1 MLVRR
6 RNYCTF
12 ASLILN
18 DMDTIQRALQQRVVD
33 RMKPQK
39 VMLIFGPRRVGKTF
53 LLKQIVQS
61 FKGKSLMLNGEDA
74 DSIAML
80 EPISIANYC
89 HVLEGMDLLAIDEAQ
104 HIPDI
109 GKKLK
114 LIVDEVPGIRVIAS
128 GSSSFDLKNQAGEP
142 LVGRGTQFVLL
153 PFSQQEI
160 ATVESPIESK
170 RNLEARLIYGSY
182 PEVVMLDTF
191 VEKKEY
197 LNDIV
202 ESYLL
207 KDILAV
213 DGIKNSAKIRDLLR
227 LVAYQMGD
235 ELSFE
240 EVGKQLG
247 ISKNTVE
254 RYLDLLQKVF
264 VLYRLGGFSKNLRK
278 EVTKSSKWYFT
289 DNGVRN
295 AVIRNFEPLSLRT
308 DADRGA
314 LWENY
319 IITERMK
326 RNQNERLGLEFH
338 FWRTYDKQEIDLIE
352 TGSGV
357 MNAFEMKL
365 GKKSPSAPKAFAEA
379 YPEAKFAVV
388 NANNYSEY
396 I

>member
-1 MLVRR
+1 
-6 RNYCTF
+6 
-12 ASLILN
+12 
-18 DMDTIQRALQQRVVD
+18 MDTIRRIMQKQIES
-33 RMKPQK
+33 RMQAQK
-39 VMLIFGPRRVGKTF
+39 VMLLFGARRVGKTF
-53 LLKQIVQS
+53 LLKQIVED
-61 FKGKSLMLNGEDA
+61 FLGKSLVLNGEDA
-74 DSIAML
+74 DSVAML
-80 EPISIANYC
+80 EPVSIANYR
-89 HVLEGMDLLAIDEAQ
+89 HVFQDVKLLAIDEAQ

-114 LIVDEVPGIRVIAS
+114 LIVDEVPDIRVIAS

-142 LVGRGTQFVLL
+142 LVGRSTQFMLL

-160 ATVESPIESK
+160 STIESPIETK
-170 RNLEARLIYGSY
+170 RNLEIKLLYGSY
-182 PEVVMLDTF
+182 PEVVALESF
-191 VEKKEY
+191 KQKKEY
-197 LNDIV
+197 LSDIV

-235 ELSFE
+235 EVSYDEL
-240 EVGKQLG
+240 GKQLG
-247 ISKNTVE
+247 LSKNTVE

-278 EVTKSSKWYFT
+278 EISKSSKWYFA

-308 DADRGA
+308 DTDRGA

-319 IITERMK
+319 IITERLK
-326 RNQNERLGLEFH
+326 RNHNERLGLDFY

-352 TGSGV
+352 IGSGT
-357 MNAFEMKL
+357 MNAFEMKA
-365 GKKSPSAPKAFAEA
+365 GKKTPSAPKAFAKA
-379 YPEAKFAVV
+379 YPEAQFTAV
-388 NANNYSEY
+388 NINNYSVY

>member
-1 MLVRR
+1 
-6 RNYCTF
+6 
-12 ASLILN
+12 
-18 DMDTIQRALQQRVVD
+18 
-33 RMKPQK
+33 MKPQK
-39 VMLIFGPRRVGKTF
+39 VMLVFGPRRVGKTF

-80 EPISIANYC
+80 EPISIANYR

-160 ATVESPIESK
+160 ATVESPLESK

-191 VEKKEY
+191 AEKKEY

-235 ELSFE
+235 ELSCE

-326 RNQNERLGLEFH
+326 RNQNERLGLEFY

-352 TGSGV
+352 IGSGV
-357 MNAFEMKL
+357 MNAFEMKS

-379 YPEAKFAVV
+379 YPEAQFTVV
-388 NANNYSEY
+388 NMNNYSDY

>member
-1 MLVRR
+1 
-6 RNYCTF
+6 
-12 ASLILN
+12 
-18 DMDTIQRALQQRVVD
+18 
-33 RMKPQK
+33 
-39 VMLIFGPRRVGKTF
+39 
-53 LLKQIVQS
+53 
-61 FKGKSLMLNGEDA
+61 
-74 DSIAML
+74 
-80 EPISIANYC
+80 
-89 HVLEGMDLLAIDEAQ
+89 MDLLAIDEAQ

-191 VEKKEY
+191 AEKKEY

-247 ISKNTVE
+247 ISKNAVE
-254 RYLDLLQKVF
+254 RDLDLLQKVF

-308 DADRGA
+308 DSDRGA

-357 MNAFEMKL
+357 MNGFEMKS

-379 YPEAKFAVV
+379 YPEAQFAVV
-388 NANNYSEY
+388 NMNNYSDY

>member
-1 MLVRR
+1 MLAEREKSR
-6 RNYCTF
+6 IF

-18 DMDTIQRALQQRVVD
+18 DMDTIQRALQQRVED

-61 FKGKSLMLNGEDA
+61 FEGKSLILNGEDI

-80 EPISIANYC
+80 EPISIANYR
-89 HVLEGMDLLAIDEAQ
+89 HVLEHVELLAIDEAQ

-114 LIVDEVPGIRVIAS
+114 LIVDEVPDIRVIAS

-142 LVGRGTQFVLL
+142 LVGRGMQFVLL
-153 PFSQQEI
+153 PFSQQEVS
-160 ATVESPIESK
+160 TVESPIESK

-191 VEKKEY
+191 AEKKEY

-235 ELSFE
+235 ELSCE

-319 IITERMK
+319 IITERLK

-352 TGSGV
+352 IGSGV
-357 MNAFEMKL
+357 MNAFEMKS
-365 GKKSPSAPKAFAEA
+365 GRRSPSAPKAFADA
-379 YPEAKFAVV
+379 YPEAQFAVV
-388 NANNYSEY
+388 NMNNYSEY

>member
-1 MLVRR
+1 
-6 RNYCTF
+6 
-12 ASLILN
+12 
-18 DMDTIQRALQQRVVD
+18 MDTIQRASQQRVEE

-39 VMLIFGPRRVGKTF
+39 VMLVFGPRRVGKTF

-80 EPISIANYC
+80 EPISIANYR
-89 HVLEGMDLLAIDEAQ
+89 HVLEGVDLLAIDEAQ

-191 VEKKEY
+191 AEKKEY
-197 LNDIV
+197 INDIV

-235 ELSFE
+235 ELSCE

-278 EVTKSSKWYFT
+278 EVTKSSKWYYT

-352 TGSGV
+352 IGSGV
-357 MNAFEMKL
+357 MNAFEMKS
-365 GKKSPSAPKAFAEA
+365 GKKSPAAPKAFAEA
-379 YPEAKFAVV
+379 YPEAQFTVV
-388 NANNYSEY
+388 NMNNYSDY

>member
-1 MLVRR
+1 MDMIRR
-6 RNYCTF
+6 MMQAQIEN
-12 ASLILN
+12 
-18 DMDTIQRALQQRVVD
+18 
-33 RMKPQK
+33 RMMPQK
-39 VMLIFGPRRVGKTF
+39 VMLLFGARRVGKTF
-53 LLKQIVQS
+53 LLREIV
-61 FKGKSLMLNGEDA
+61 KGFSGRSLVLNGEDA
-74 DSIAML
+74 DSVALL
-80 EPISIANYC
+80 EPISIANYR
-89 HVLEGMDLLAIDEAQ
+89 HVFQDVKLLAIDEAQ

-109 GKKLK
+109 GRKLK
-114 LIVDEVPGIRVIAS
+114 LIVDEVPDIRVIAS

-142 LVGRGTQFVLL
+142 LVGRSTQFTLL
-153 PFSQQEI
+153 PFSQQELS
-160 ATVESPIESK
+160 TVETVIESK
-170 RNLEARLIYGSY
+170 RNLESRLLYGAY
-182 PEVVMLDTF
+182 PEVVMMESF
-191 VEKKEY
+191 EQKKEY

-213 DGIKNSAKIRDLLR
+213 DGIKNSGKMRDLLR
-227 LVAYQMGD
+227 LVAYQMGNELSYD
-235 ELSFE
+235 EL
-240 EVGKQLG
+240 GRQLG

-357 MNAFEMKL
+357 MNAFEMKS
-365 GKKSPSAPKAFAEA
+365 GKKSPSAPKAFAVA

>member
-1 MLVRR
+1 
-6 RNYCTF
+6 
-12 ASLILN
+12 
-18 DMDTIQRALQQRVVD
+18 MDTIHRALQKQIEM

-39 VMLIFGPRRVGKTF
+39 VMLVFGPRRVGKTF

-61 FKGKSLMLNGEDA
+61 FSGRSLVLNGEDA
-74 DSIAML
+74 DSAALL
-80 EPISIANYC
+80 EPVSIANYR
-89 HVLEGMDLLAIDEAQ
+89 HVLQSVELLAIDEAQ

-109 GKKLK
+109 GRKLK
-114 LIVDEVPGIRVIAS
+114 LIVDEIPDIRVIAS

-142 LVGRGTQFVLL
+142 LVGRSTQFTLL

-160 ATVESPIESK
+160 ATVESPIETK
-170 RNLEARLIYGSY
+170 RNLEIRQLYGSY
-182 PEVVMLDTF
+182 PDVVALESF
-191 VEKKEY
+191 EEKKEY
-197 LNDIV
+197 LMDIV

-213 DGIKNSAKIRDLLR
+213 DGIKNSAKIHDLLR

-235 ELSFE
+235 ELSYE

-264 VLYRLGGFSKNLRK
+264 VLYRLGGYSKNLRK

-295 AVIRNFEPLSLRT
+295 AVIRNFEPLSRRT
-308 DADRGA
+308 DIDRGA

-319 IITERMK
+319 IITERLK
-326 RNQNERLGLEFH
+326 RNYNNRLLLDFY
-338 FWRTYDKQEIDLIE
+338 FWRTYDKQEIDLLE
-352 TGSGV
+352 VGSGM
-357 MNAFEMKL
+357 MNAFEMKA
-365 GKKSPSAPKAFAEA
+365 GKKSPSAPKAFADA
-379 YPEAKFAVV
+379 YPEAQFTAI
-388 NANNYSEY
+388 NIDNYWEY

>member
-1 MLVRR
+1 
-6 RNYCTF
+6 
-12 ASLILN
+12 
-18 DMDTIQRALQQRVVD
+18 MDTIQRALQQRVED

-61 FKGKSLMLNGEDA
+61 FEGKSLILNGEDI

-80 EPISIANYC
+80 EPISIANYR
-89 HVLEGMDLLAIDEAQ
+89 HVLEHVELLAIDEAQ

-114 LIVDEVPGIRVIAS
+114 LIVDEVPDIRVIAS

-153 PFSQQEI
+153 PFSQQEVS
-160 ATVESPIESK
+160 TVESPIESK

-191 VEKKEY
+191 AEKKEY

-235 ELSFE
+235 ELSCE

-319 IITERMK
+319 IITERLK

-352 TGSGV
+352 IGSGV
-357 MNAFEMKL
+357 MNAFEMKS
-365 GKKSPSAPKAFAEA
+365 GKRSPSAPKAFADA
-379 YPEAKFAVV
+379 YPEAQFAVV
-388 NANNYSEY
+388 NMNNYSEY

>member
-1 MLVRR
+1 
-6 RNYCTF
+6 
-12 ASLILN
+12 
-18 DMDTIQRALQQRVVD
+18 MDTIQRALQQRVEE

-80 EPISIANYC
+80 EPISIANYR

-191 VEKKEY
+191 AEKKEY

-235 ELSFE
+235 ELSCE

-352 TGSGV
+352 IGSGV
-357 MNAFEMKL
+357 MNAFEMKS
-365 GKKSPSAPKAFAEA
+365 GKKSPSAPKAFAAA

>member
-1 MLVRR
+1 MLYFCSVI
-6 RNYCTF
+6 CK
-12 ASLILN
+12 A
-18 DMDTIQRALQQRVVD
+18 MDTIRRIMQKQIES
-33 RMKPQK
+33 RMQAQK
-39 VMLIFGPRRVGKTF
+39 VMLLFGARRVGKTF
-53 LLKQIVQS
+53 LLKQIVEDFS
-61 FKGKSLMLNGEDA
+61 GKSLVLNGEDA
-74 DSIAML
+74 DSAAML
-80 EPISIANYC
+80 EPVSIANYR
-89 HVLEGMDLLAIDEAQ
+89 HVFQDVKLLAIDEAQ

-109 GKKLK
+109 GRKLK
-114 LIVDEVPGIRVIAS
+114 LIVDEVPDIRVIAS

-142 LVGRGTQFVLL
+142 LVGRSTQFTLL
-153 PFSQQEI
+153 PFSQSEI
-160 ATVESPIESK
+160 ATIESPIETK
-170 RNLEARLIYGSY
+170 RNLEIRLLYGSY
-182 PEVVMLDTF
+182 PEVVALESF
-191 VEKKEY
+191 EQKKEY

-235 ELSFE
+235 EVSYDEL
-240 EVGKQLG
+240 GKQLG

-264 VLYRLGGFSKNLRK
+264 VLYRLGGYSKNLRK
-278 EVTKSSKWYFT
+278 EVSKSSKWYFA

-319 IITERMK
+319 IITERLK
-326 RNQNERLGLEFH
+326 RNQNERLGLDFY

-352 TGSGV
+352 IGSGI
-357 MNAFEMKL
+357 MNAFEMKA
-365 GKKSPSAPKAFAEA
+365 GKKTPSAPKAFADA
-379 YPEAKFAVV
+379 YPEAQYVVV
-388 NANNYSEY
+388 NKENYLQM

>member
-1 MLVRR
+1 LIVSKEKSR
-6 RNYCTF
+6 TF
-12 ASLILN
+12 ALLILN
-18 DMDTIQRALQQRVVD
+18 DMDTIQRASQQRVVD

-80 EPISIANYC
+80 EPISIANYR

-191 VEKKEY
+191 AEKKEW
-197 LNDIV
+197 L
-202 ESYLL
+202 
-207 KDILAV
+207 
-213 DGIKNSAKIRDLLR
+213 
-227 LVAYQMGD
+227 
-235 ELSFE
+235 
-240 EVGKQLG
+240 
-247 ISKNTVE
+247 
-254 RYLDLLQKVF
+254 
-264 VLYRLGGFSKNLRK
+264 
-278 EVTKSSKWYFT
+278 
-289 DNGVRN
+289 
-295 AVIRNFEPLSLRT
+295 
-308 DADRGA
+308 
-314 LWENY
+314 
-319 IITERMK
+319 
-326 RNQNERLGLEFH
+326 
-338 FWRTYDKQEIDLIE
+338 
-352 TGSGV
+352 
-357 MNAFEMKL
+357 
-365 GKKSPSAPKAFAEA
+365 
-379 YPEAKFAVV
+379 
-388 NANNYSEY
+388 
-396 I
+396 

>member
-1 MLVRR
+1 M
-6 RNYCTF
+6 
-12 ASLILN
+12 
-18 DMDTIQRALQQRVVD
+18 DMIRRALQQRIED

-53 LLKQIVQS
+53 LLKQILQS
-61 FKGKSLMLNGEDA
+61 FKGKSLILNGEDA

-80 EPISIANYC
+80 EPISIANYR
-89 HVLEGMDLLAIDEAQ
+89 HVLEHVELLAIDEAQ

-114 LIVDEVPGIRVIAS
+114 LIVDEVPDIRVIAS

-170 RNLEARLIYGSY
+170 RNLEARLLYGSY
-182 PEVVMLDTF
+182 PEVVMLDSF
-191 VEKKEY
+191 AEKKEY

-235 ELSFE
+235 ELSCE
-240 EVGKQLG
+240 EIGKQLG
-247 ISKNTVE
+247 ISKNTVD

-308 DADRGA
+308 DVDRGA

-326 RNQNERLGLEFH
+326 RNQNERLGLDFH
-338 FWRTYDKQEIDLIE
+338 FWRTYDRQEIDLIE
-352 TGSGV
+352 IGSGV
-357 MNAFEMKL
+357 MNAFEMKS
-365 GKKSPSAPKAFAEA
+365 GKKLPSVPKAFAEA
-379 YPEAKFAVV
+379 YPEAQFAVV
-388 NANNYSEY
+388 NTNNYSEY

>member
-1 MLVRR
+1 
-6 RNYCTF
+6 
-12 ASLILN
+12 
-18 DMDTIQRALQQRVVD
+18 
-33 RMKPQK
+33 MKPQK
-39 VMLIFGPRRVGKTF
+39 VMLVFGPRRVGKTF

-80 EPISIANYC
+80 EPISIANYR
-89 HVLEGMDLLAIDEAQ
+89 HVLEGVDLLAIDEAQ

-114 LIVDEVPGIRVIAS
+114 LIVDEVPGICVIAS

-191 VEKKEY
+191 AEKKEY

-235 ELSFE
+235 ELSCE

-308 DADRGA
+308 DSDRGA

-352 TGSGV
+352 IGSGV
-357 MNAFEMKL
+357 MNAFEMKS
-365 GKKSPSAPKAFAEA
+365 GKKSPAAPKAFAEA
-379 YPEAKFAVV
+379 YPEAQFTVV
-388 NANNYSEY
+388 NMNNYSDY

>member
-1 MLVRR
+1 MQKQIE
-6 RNYCTF
+6 
-12 ASLILN
+12 S
-18 DMDTIQRALQQRVVD
+18 
-33 RMKPQK
+33 RMQAQK
-39 VMLIFGPRRVGKTF
+39 VMLLFGARRVGKTF
-53 LLKQIVQS
+53 LLKQIVEDFS
-61 FKGKSLMLNGEDA
+61 GKSLVLNGEDA
-74 DSIAML
+74 DSAAML
-80 EPISIANYC
+80 EPVSIANYR
-89 HVLEGMDLLAIDEAQ
+89 HVFQDVKLLAIDEAQ

-109 GKKLK
+109 GRKLK
-114 LIVDEVPGIRVIAS
+114 LIVDEVPDIRVIAS

-142 LVGRGTQFVLL
+142 LVGRSTQFTLL
-153 PFSQQEI
+153 PFSQSEI
-160 ATVESPIESK
+160 ATIESPIETK
-170 RNLEARLIYGSY
+170 RNLEIRLLYGSY
-182 PEVVMLDTF
+182 PEVVALESF
-191 VEKKEY
+191 EQKKEY

-235 ELSFE
+235 EVSYDEL
-240 EVGKQLG
+240 GKQLG

-264 VLYRLGGFSKNLRK
+264 VLYRLGGYSKNLRK
-278 EVTKSSKWYFT
+278 EVSKSSKWYFA

-319 IITERMK
+319 IITERLK
-326 RNQNERLGLEFH
+326 RNQNERLGLDFY

-352 TGSGV
+352 IGSGI
-357 MNAFEMKL
+357 MNAFEMKA
-365 GKKSPSAPKAFAEA
+365 GKKTPSAPKAFADA
-379 YPEAKFAVV
+379 YPEAQYVVV
-388 NANNYSEY
+388 NKENYLQM